1 MIEKFEKANGT
12 IVFDPNVRLPLWEDP
27 EACRQAIHEF
37 IPKANVVKVSDEELE
52 FITGMKDET
61 KAIQSLF
68 KGNVAVVIYTKGPK
82 GHKRLL
88 RTNLL

>member
-1 MIEKFEKANGT
+1 M
-12 IVFDPNVRLPLWEDP
+12 EDP

>member
-1 MIEKFEKANGT
+1 MYAYLYGKTQKHVVT
-12 IVFDPNVRLPLWEDP
+12 
-27 EACRQAIHEF
+27 IHEF

-82 GHKRLL
+82 G
-88 RTNLL
+88 TSVY